1 MVFDFLR
8 KAPVEAVPERK
19 ASAVGRVI
27 AWGNAGR
34 VAWSPRDAAS
44 LTRTGFQGN
53 PVGFRV
59 VRLIA
64 EAAAALPLVCQTAAQ
79 RFETHPVLSLIA
91 RPARGGESS
100 PAMACAPQCAQPMA
114 GGCSAG
120 GCQFAS
126 D

>member
-8 KAPVEAVPERK
+8 KAPVQVVPERK

-34 VAWSPRDAAS
+34 VAWSPRDATS

-64 EAAAALPLVCQTAAQ
+64 EAAAARKESRGGHYRSDYPETAKAAVHTRLKHVDPAAAAMIVTTAA
-79 RFETHPVLSLIA
+79 TTAVIA
-91 RPARGGESS
+91 AVI
-100 PAMACAPQCAQPMA
+100 AAT
-114 GGCSAG
+114 
-120 GCQFAS
+120 
-126 D
+126 

>member
-8 KAPVEAVPERK
+8 KAPVQVVPERK

-34 VAWSPRDAAS
+34 VAWSPRDTAS

-64 EAAAALPLVCQTAAQ
+64 EAAAALPLVCQTQAQ
-79 RFETHPVLSLIA
+79 RFEAHPVL
-91 RPARGGESS
+91 
-100 PAMACAPQCAQPMA
+100 
-114 GGCSAG
+114 
-120 GCQFAS
+120 
-126 D
+126 

>member
-1 MVFDFLR
+1 MFDFLR

-34 VAWSPRDAAS
+34 VAWSPRDTAS
-44 LTRTGFQGN
+44 LTRTAFQGN

-64 EAAAALPLVCQTAAQ
+64 EQLRPRDIVTRKALENAANEFKAKQAIEQQTQRDRAAKAEQEKVRRQELEKDT
-79 RFETHPVLSLIA
+79 
-91 RPARGGESS
+91 
-100 PAMACAPQCAQPMA
+100 QPKRL
-114 GGCSAG
+114 GR
-120 GCQFAS
+120 
-126 D
+126 DR